1 MERIEVNCETG
12 EVRIIQLTTEE
23 IAANQAQYAEWL
35 ATQPA
40 APPAP
45 TLTELQAQLATLTEQ
60 IAALAQA

>member
-12 EVRIIQLTTEE
+12 EMQIIQLTAEE

-35 ATQPA
+35 ATQPV

-45 TLTELQAQLATLTEQ
+45 TLTELQAQLAALTAQ
-60 IAALAQA
+60 INALAQQ